1 MVITFDAIWCL
12 KHRGQFEKANRSFGI
27 CIKYE
32 TCVSVV
38 TNFGMDRAEKIRV
51 CRRGRLI
58 KKYEYKEDGL
68 IPLGPHVLFAFS
80 IYLLRQQ
87 QQQPFESLRSYCRI
101 WGRNHFPFNTLF
113 PPAAFGSDRL
123 DNNNQTLT
131 NILFNIPMPSTIASL
146 LGQSICHTVTDQHYC
161 CFWPIAARPMGKFT
175 PKETWEGR
183 VYLKTL
189 SWLKADEVDWVKD
202 DKY

>member
-12 KHRGQFEKANRSFGI
+12 KHRGQFAKANRTFGI
-27 CIKYE
+27 CRKNE

-38 TNFGMDRAEKIRV
+38 TNFGMDRTEKIRV
-51 CRRGRLI
+51 CRRLI

-80 IYLLRQQ
+80 IYLLR

-123 DNNNQTLT
+123 DNNNQTLIVEE
-131 NILFNIPMPSTIASL
+131 NAMSFPQRIP
-146 LGQSICHTVTDQHYC
+146 
-161 CFWPIAARPMGKFT
+161 CFWYFGTHEFWYKNEQRKWFSSFST
-175 PKETWEGR
+175 YQR
-183 VYLKTL
+183 V
-189 SWLKADEVDWVKD
+189 
-202 DKY
+202 